1 MRKTLIVG
9 SLLAVLLLLLLP
21 AAAAEQAKVAQSAR
35 TPYLVNA
42 EITYLEALEKKYKDT
57 PSPQIILLTLAIL
70 LLKLLRWGVVIIGG
84 IILLSILGI
93 FKKPHNNTTAI
104 L

>member
-1 MRKTLIVG
+1 MRKIVIAG
-9 SLLAVLLLLLLP
+9 SLLAVSLLFLLP
-21 AAAAEQAKVAQSAR
+21 AVAAEQAKVAQSAR

-42 EITYLEALEKKYKDT
+42 EITYLEALEKKDKDT
-57 PSPQIILLTLAIL
+57 PSPQVIFLTLAIL

-93 FKKPHNNTTAI
+93 FKKPNNNTSAI